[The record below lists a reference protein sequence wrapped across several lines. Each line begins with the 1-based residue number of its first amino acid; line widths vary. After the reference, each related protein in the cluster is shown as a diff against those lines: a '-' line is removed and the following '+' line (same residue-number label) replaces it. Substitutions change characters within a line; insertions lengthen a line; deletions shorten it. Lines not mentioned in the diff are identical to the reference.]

1 MVSSALG
8 IQDGAPGEKQ
18 DPAAGGSKPKVK
30 VKSIDLPIITK
41 NIRQLDGS
49 VLNDFVEYEVR
60 ATLGLCTVFLYF
72 RPESWLDKTAY
83 QLNTSRA
90 SGSGTLD
97 VLKLLCLFNAR

>member
-1 MVSSALG
+1 MSPALD

-30 VKSIDLPIITK
+30 VKSIDLPIVTK

-60 ATLGLCTVFLYF
+60 ASPGLCTVALDFF
-72 RPESWLDKTAY
+72 VESWLGEILY

-97 VLKLLCLFNAR
+97 VLKPPCLFNDH

>member
-1 MVSSALG
+1 MSSALDV
-8 IQDGAPGEKQ
+8 QDGAPGEKQ

-30 VKSIDLPIITK
+30 VKSIDLPIVTK

-60 ATLGLCTVFLYF
+60 ATLGLCLYCSSAF
-72 RPESWLDKTAY
+72 QAESWLGKTAY

-90 SGSGTLD
+90 SGCRTLD
-97 VLKLLCLFNAR
+97 VLKPLCLFNVR